1 MAKQTHA
8 SPGHGASGHAAPET
22 DPAFSELQ
30 HTGDPTE
37 FKIPHGSDTKLYD
50 LIVKNLLQPI
60 PDPRV
65 PGNLVLTLEEVLG
78 SAGADA
84 VAAIKKAGQIVFHSV
99 GDTGSTKG
107 PTSQNMVAD
116 KLANDFVG
124 EAASAVPSFLY
135 HLGDVVY
142 SFGEGRF
149 YYDQFYDAYRNYPAP
164 ILAIP
169 GNHDGLVYKGDSL
182 TTLEAFL
189 RNFVT
194 DSPQL
199 ATDAMGLRRTTM
211 TQPGVYFAFDAP
223 FVTIIGLYSNVLEDP
238 GIISSQNGKYP
249 AINDEQLAFLTSQL
263 TRVKNADHAV
273 IVAVHHP
280 PYTGGSAHKASPG
293 LLTDLD
299 ACCTKAGF
307 WPHAF
312 LSGHAH
318 NYQRFTR
325 TVGKFDVPY
334 IVCGN
339 SGHNVTPLTKKGGT
353 PLRTPN
359 KVNNELIFENYDD
372 KNYGYLRITCDA
384 ETLRIEYHD
393 ANPDQKTDSDAVTV
407 DLKSH
412 TMISN

>member
-1 MAKQTHA
+1 ME
-8 SPGHGASGHAAPET
+8 PGFA
-22 DPAFSELQ
+22 ELR
-30 HTGDPTE
+30 HSGDPTT
-37 FKIPHGSDTKLYD
+37 FTIPHGSDKKLYD
-50 LIVKNLLQPI
+50 LIIKKQLQPI

-65 PGNLVLTLEEVLG
+65 PGGSLVLTLEEVLG
-78 SAGADA
+78 EAGSER
-84 VAAIKKAGQIVFHSV
+84 VKNIKEEGRIVFHSV

-107 PTSQNMVAD
+107 PANQNLVAD
-116 KLANDFVG
+116 KLANDFVEE
-124 EAASAVPSFLY
+124 EAHSVPSFLY

-142 SFGEGRF
+142 SFGEGRY
-149 YYDQFYDAYRNYPAP
+149 YYDQFYDPYRNYPSP
-164 ILAIP
+164 IVAIP
-169 GNHDGLVYKGDSL
+169 GNHDGLVYKGDGS
-182 TTLEAFL
+182 TSLEAFL
-189 RNFVT
+189 RNFIT
-194 DSPQL
+194 GRPQI
-199 ATDAMGLRRTTM
+199 ADDAMGLRRTTM
-211 TQPGVYFAFDAP
+211 IQPAVYFAFDAP

-238 GIISSQNGKYP
+238 GIISSENGKYP
-249 AINDEQLAFLTSQL
+249 TINDEQLTFLTAQL
-263 TRVKNADHAV
+263 KRVKKAGRAV
-273 IVAVHHP
+273 LVAVHHP

-293 LLTDLD
+293 LLEDLD

-339 SGHNVTPLTKKGGT
+339 SGHNVTRLSKKGGS

-359 KVNNELIFENYDD
+359 QVNEGLIFENYDD
-372 KNYGYLRITCDA
+372 RNYGYLRVICDTK
-384 ETLRIEYHD
+384 TLRIEYHD
-393 ANPDQKTDSDAVTV
+393 ADPEQKSESDAVTV

>member
-1 MAKQTHA
+1 MAKTTKSSSA
-8 SPGHGASGHAAPET
+8 I
-22 DPAFSELQ
+22 DPTFAELQ
-30 HTGDPTE
+30 PTGDPTK

-50 LIVKNLLQPI
+50 LVIKKQLQAVPK
-60 PDPRV
+60 PRS
-65 PGNLVLTLEEVLG
+65 GANLVLTLEEVLG
-78 SAGADA
+78 AEGSAE
-84 VAAIKKAGQIVFHSV
+84 VKKIKKNGKIIFHSV

-107 PTSQNMVAD
+107 PTEQNLVAD
-116 KLANDFVG
+116 KLANDF
-124 EAASAVPSFLY
+124 ASEPDDIFPSFLF

-142 SFGEGRF
+142 SFGEGRY

-182 TTLEAFL
+182 KTLEAFL

-194 DSPQL
+194 AKPQL
-199 ATDAMGLRRTTM
+199 ADDAMGLRRTTM
-211 TQPGVYFAFDAP
+211 TQPGVYFVFDAP
-223 FVTIIGLYSNVLEDP
+223 YVTIIGLYSNVLEDP
-238 GIISSQNGKYP
+238 GIISSQAGKYTLL
-249 AINDEQLAFLTSQL
+249 NDDQLKFLTAQL
-263 TRVKNADHAV
+263 TRVKDSGQAV

-280 PYTGGSAHKASPG
+280 PYTGGSAHKASPAM
-293 LLTDLD
+293 LDDMD
-299 ACCTKAGF
+299 ACCKKANF
-307 WPHAF
+307 WPHVF

-339 SGHNVTPLTKKGGT
+339 SGHNVTRLTKKGST
-353 PLRTPN
+353 ALRTPN

-372 KNYGYLRITCDA
+372 TNYGYLRITCDS
-384 ETLRIEYHD
+384 ETIRVEYHD
-393 ANPDQKTDSDAVTV
+393 ADPDQKSESDAVTV